1 VANLPTG
8 KSQTIAPATTARE
21 LAFQA
26 LKQIQGGAFADV
38 ALDRALKTSN
48 ISNIDRGL
56 ATELTYGI
64 IRRQR
69 TLDALIDQLATKPA
83 NQQPPELRLILHI
96 GLYQLRY
103 LDQIPSSAAVNTT
116 VDLAKNNG
124 LGGLAGFVNGLLRQ
138 YDRAPDQAL
147 PTSTN
152 LATQIGLKESYPDWI
167 VQVYLDQ
174 FGPDETTQLCEW
186 LNRPPTIDL
195 RINGMKTTIEQVEA
209 QFQQADIG
217 VQRLPYCPQAL
228 RLTGHAGSIQH
239 FPGFTAGEW
248 IVQDSSA
255 QLVTALLDPQPGE
268 TIVDACAAPGGKT
281 LHIAE
286 RMQDQGKVWA
296 IDKTASRLKKIHQNV
311 DRLGLHC
318 IYTKIA
324 DSRDIPEFVG
334 QCDRVLVDAP
344 CSGLGTLNRHA
355 DARWRQTPE
364 SVTALT
370 QLQREILNQAATWVK
385 PGGILVYATCTLHPA
400 ENEAIVE
407 AFLAAHPDWHIDR
420 PPADSP
426 ISPLIAPA
434 GWIKVLPHQHQMD
447 GFFMARL
454 KKA

>member
-1 VANLPTG
+1 VANSPTG
-8 KSQTIAPATTARE
+8 KSQAPATTARE

-48 ISNIDRGL
+48 IDRIDRGL
-56 ATELTYGI
+56 ATELIYGI

-83 NQQPPELRLILHI
+83 SQQPPELRLILHI

-103 LDQIPSSAAVNTT
+103 LDHIPSSAAVNTT
-116 VDLAKNNG
+116 VDLAKNHG
-124 LGGLAGFVNGLLRQ
+124 LPGLAGFVNGLLRQ
-138 YDRAPDQAL
+138 YDREPDQSL
-147 PTSTN
+147 PKSSN
-152 LATQIGLKESYPDWI
+152 LATQIGLQQSFPDWI

-186 LNRPPTIDL
+186 LNHPPTIDL

-228 RLTGHAGSIQH
+228 RLTGHAGAIQYL
-239 FPGFTAGEW
+239 PGFTAGEW
-248 IVQDSSA
+248 IIQDSSA

-286 RMQDQGKVWA
+286 LMQDQGTVWA
-296 IDKTASRLKKIHQNV
+296 IDKTASRRRKIQQNV
-311 DRLGLHC
+311 DRLEFHC
-318 IYTKIA
+318 IQTKIA
-324 DSRDIPEFVG
+324 DSRNIPEFVG

-364 SVTALT
+364 SVTQLT
-370 QLQREILNQAATWVK
+370 QLQREILDQAATWVK

-407 AFLAAHPDWHIDR
+407 QFLARNPDWQIDR
-420 PPADSP
+420 PPASSP
-426 ISPLIAPA
+426 IFPLIAPP

-447 GFFMARL
+447 GFFMVRL
-454 KKA
+454 NRPAI

>member
-8 KSQTIAPATTARE
+8 KSQAPATTARE

-48 ISNIDRGL
+48 IDRIDRGL

-83 NQQPPELRLILHI
+83 SQQPPELRLILHI

-124 LGGLAGFVNGLLRQ
+124 LAGLAGFVNGLLRQ
-138 YDRAPDQAL
+138 YDREPDQSL
-147 PTSTN
+147 PQSSN
-152 LATQIGLKESYPDWI
+152 LATQIGLQQSFPDWI

-174 FGPDETTQLCEW
+174 FGPDDTAQLCEW
-186 LNRPPTIDL
+186 LNHPPTIDL
-195 RINGMKTTIEQVEA
+195 AQVEA
-209 QFQQADIG
+209 QFQQAEIG

-239 FPGFTAGEW
+239 LPGFTAGEW

-334 QCDRVLVDAP
+334 VCDRVLVDAP

-364 SVTALT
+364 SVIELT
-370 QLQREILNQAATWVK
+370 QLQREILDQAATWVK

-400 ENEAIVE
+400 ENEAIVTT
-407 AFLAAHPDWHIDR
+407 FLAQNPDWQIDR
-420 PPADSP
+420 PAAASP
-426 ISPLIAPA
+426 ISPLIAAP

-447 GFFMARL
+447 GFFMVRL